1 MARKLYQT
9 YAYVNIVLSAMG
21 IVINVVCI
29 HALLKLKKLN
39 RASFRF
45 FLCLSISDCSFCI
58 LEIALESLTW
68 HRTVPRLLFYS
79 LWAMLSFYWILSPLI
94 MLLIACD
101 RLIHMKYLLQYPAI
115 MTKKRSY
122 VMIVIA
128 IIIALQSCVSFILP
142 FQFRLSSKHR
152 SAIKIY
158 QIVLMSV
165 LLVMGIIFGIVY
177 AWTYILVKN
186 RVAELTSL
194 HSTNGQRSVS
204 NPINSDQDRAA
215 DPALRTARA
224 RDDYVTRAMV
234 YVMICFAIFCF
245 PDFILNAVDF
255 FHIQMDQKGG
265 LSVMTDAMLV
275 YTRPAYIFNCSMN
288 AILLMYFCTDIR
300 RYVVNAV
307 YCMTTNNQA

>member
-21 IVINVVCI
+21 IFINVVCI

-58 LEIALESLTW
+58 LKIALESLTW
-68 HRTVPRLLFYS
+68 YRTVPRLLFYS
-79 LWAMLSFYWILSPLI
+79 LWAIEGFYWILSPLI

-122 VMIVIA
+122 IMIVIA
-128 IIIALQSCVSFILP
+128 ITIALQYRVSFILP
-142 FQFRLSSKHR
+142 FQLKLSSKHR
-152 SAIKIY
+152 AAIKIY
-158 QIVLMSV
+158 QIVLTSV
-165 LLVMGIIFGIVY
+165 LLVMSIIFGTVY
-177 AWTYILVKN
+177 AWTYILVKK
-186 RVAELTSL
+186 RVAELTSIY
-194 HSTNGQRSVS
+194 SINGQRSVS
-204 NPINSDQDRAA
+204 NPINSEQDRAA
-215 DPALRTARA
+215 DPAPRTARA

-234 YVMICFAIFCF
+234 YVMIYFAIFCF

-307 YCMTTNNQA
+307 CCMTTNNQA